1 MKIHVI
7 HSHLNHIKRGFS
19 TSTAP
24 HLQLR
29 YSATRVVKSEVVG
42 SRHVFFFALL
52 PWAQQKS
59 TKINGGNLEKM
70 VNIYR
75 KNGGTIHEIRCSCRN
90 LENLI
95 SP

>member
-29 YSATRVVKSEVVG
+29 YSATRVIKSEVVG
-42 SRHVFFFALL
+42 SRHVFFFRLATLG
-52 PWAQQKS
+52 AA
-59 TKINGGNLEKM
+59 KIDQNKWGELG
-70 VNIYR
+70 
-75 KNGGTIHEIRCSCRN
+75 KNGEHLQKKWWNNPRN
-90 LENLI
+90 
-95 SP
+95 